1 MYHIENEHSSTSLYW
16 VSPHAQGILYK
27 KHLNN
32 YKMVGSAR
40 FLNVYKNWVPDP
52 GEDTSFINF
61 TLKRGKNVHY
71 KYMYIMRKIFE

>member
-1 MYHIENEHSSTSLYW
+1 MNTQVHPFTEYLFIHKAFCIK
-16 VSPHAQGILYK
+16 K

-61 TLKRGKNVHY
+61 TLKRGQNVHY
-71 KYMYIMRKIFE
+71 KYMYWYISNEKNL